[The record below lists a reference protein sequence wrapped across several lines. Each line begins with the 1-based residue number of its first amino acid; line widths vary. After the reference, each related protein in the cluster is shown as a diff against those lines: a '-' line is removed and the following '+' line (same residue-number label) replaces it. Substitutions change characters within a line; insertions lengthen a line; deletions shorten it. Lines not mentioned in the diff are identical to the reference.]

1 MECRWIPFLNDWCDE
16 SDAEQLF
23 AQHGDALARD
33 PKATACRE
41 RNPQYSARTDV
52 GLANQS
58 RVTSELARPE
68 VAYHPPE
75 PRDAWLERRG
85 WGVCLRLRAAGDGW
99 LQVRWRRSAYRRPV
113 AGACSKNLF
122 LPFAIFGLDA
132 DCAALCGKGQ
142 RAGGQLP
149 RLVRC
154 HHPCTCEHSDRPLTH
169 GDGCA
174 QEDWRVRC
182 IPDRFARLR

>member
-1 MECRWIPFLNDWCDE
+1 MTGATSRTRSSSSHSTVTLWPATQRPPPAVRGTHN
-16 SDAEQLF
+16 
-23 AQHGDALARD
+23 AL
-33 PKATACRE
+33 
-41 RNPQYSARTDV
+41 ARTDV
-52 GLANQS
+52 GLANQR
-58 RVTSELARPE
+58 RVISELAGPE

-85 WGVCLRLRAAGDGW
+85 WGVCLRLRAAGDGRV
-99 LQVRWRRSAYRRPV
+99 QVRRRGSAYRRPV

-122 LPFAIFGLDA
+122 LPLAFFGLEA

-174 QEDWRVRC
+174 QEDRRVRC
-182 IPDRFARLR
+182 IPDRFARLV